1 MAYRSPAGQ
10 AILFALLYAITEPCG
25 EDIGGDF
32 KGVVAVNRL
41 YGTID
46 ALIDAVKAFFKEL
59 TEPEALTLAA

>member
-1 MAYRSPAGQ
+1 MPQLNPVEQIWWR
-10 AILFALLYAITEPCG
+10 L
-25 EDIGGDF
+25 
-32 KGVVAVNRL
+32 KGVVAANRL